1 MYEERTGIKI
11 SLVDIVIPG
20 SDNVQQVFFADPDE
34 HITRLREVINNYD
47 TV

>member
-11 SLVDIVIPG
+11 SQVVIVIAV
-20 SDNVQQVFFADPDE
+20 SDNDPQVFFADPDE